1 MSDREPRTAYGYRA
15 LTTTTH
21 MPRPLLA
28 AAAALAFAGGI
39 AAGFLLRPEPL
50 SLTTGTLL
58 EPPRAVAPFNLQ
70 GPGPDTLDA
79 AAMTGQWSLVFF
91 GFTRCPDLCP
101 TTLQLLSDARER
113 VAANGVTPPRILLV
127 TVDPEFDTL
136 ERMTNYVAYFGE
148 GITGATGS
156 PEAIAAV
163 AGELGIVYRRVPMQ
177 GFGYTMD
184 HSGAVLLIGPDL
196 SLRAVFSP
204 PFDVP
209 GLVQDLTHIL
219 ESES

>member
-1 MSDREPRTAYGYRA
+1 
-15 LTTTTH
+15 

-39 AAGFLLRPEPL
+39 AAGLLLRSEPL
-50 SLTTGTLL
+50 TLSTGTLL
-58 EPPRAVAPFNLQ
+58 EPPRFVAPFDLQ
-70 GPGPDTLDA
+70 GTGPDKLDA
-79 AAMTGQWSLVFF
+79 AAMTGEWSLVFF

-113 VAANGVTPPRILLV
+113 VAAQGVTPPRILLV
-127 TVDPEFDTL
+127 TVDPEYDTL
-136 ERMTNYVAYFGE
+136 ERLKSYVAYFGE

-156 PEAIAAV
+156 PEDIAAV

-209 GLVQDLTHIL
+209 ALAQDLTNIL
-219 ESES
+219 ESDT

>member
-1 MSDREPRTAYGYRA
+1 
-15 LTTTTH
+15 

-28 AAAALAFAGGI
+28 AAAALVVVGGI
-39 AAGFLLRPEPL
+39 AAGLLLRSEPL
-50 SLTTGTLL
+50 TLSTGTLL
-58 EPPRAVAPFNLQ
+58 EPPRAVAPFDLQ
-70 GPGPDTLDA
+70 GTGPELLDA
-79 AAMTGQWSLVFF
+79 ASMSNQWSLVFF

-113 VAANGVTPPRILLV
+113 VAASGVTPPRILLV
-127 TVDPEFDTL
+127 TVDPEYDTL
-136 ERMTNYVAYFGE
+136 ERLTSYVAYFGE

-209 GLVQDLTHIL
+209 ALAQDLTNIL
-219 ESES
+219 DSES